1 MGLENYFMHHTN
13 RYLRSLCLA
22 AAIATIAA
30 SAILV
35 EAKAQEVT
43 VRIYDSN
50 HHDYHNWDARE
61 DRAYR
66 HYLVA
71 KHRTYVV
78 YSRQHHKV
86 QRHYWNYRHT
96 YPDRA

>member
-50 HHDYHNWDARE
+50 HHDYHNWDARRRSRLAKE
-61 DRAYR
+61 DGEQSA
-66 HYLVA
+66 VS
-71 KHRTYVV
+71 KGV
-78 YSRQHHKV
+78 K
-86 QRHYWNYRHT
+86 
-96 YPDRA
+96 